1 MVFLQKF
8 KVSYTDLLQPIRNYI
23 GIVHEDYMKIL
34 KIMSWKLDD
43 VLHLRDQPFTEDI
56 ETLPLH
62 FETHHWETLYN
73 NGRDW
78 DSISSGKILGNIK
91 DWETTA
97 VSSPGQNSPKQTSTT
112 NKKTSDANLSGKK
125 KTVIPQNFQ
134 R

>member
-1 MVFLQKF
+1 
-8 KVSYTDLLQPIRNYI
+8 
-23 GIVHEDYMKIL
+23 
-34 KIMSWKLDD
+34 MSWKLDD

-78 DSISSGKILGNIK
+78 DSLSRGKILRSIK
-91 DWETTA
+91 DWEISR
-97 VSSPGQNSPKQTSTT
+97 VNPPGQNSPKPTSST
-112 NKKTSDANLSGKK
+112 NEKTSAVNLSGKK

-134 R
+134 QQLNFFMAKSIFQHRH